1 MYESTLYF
9 AGRLLYD
16 VERISKKI
24 NRDREEYRVYKEL
37 CNILGEENVLREEPM
52 RAHTTFR
59 IGGPADYFVTPESEE
74 QVQAVI
80 ELSRREKIPYYILG
94 NGSNLLVGDQGYRGM
109 IIQIYKKMS
118 EIQVEGNEL
127 HAQAGAL
134 LSKIAARALD
144 ASLTGFEFASGIPGT
159 LGGAVMMNAGAYG
172 GEMKHVLKSATVLT
186 PEGEIQTLTLE
197 ELELGY
203 RTSIVARKGYT
214 VLSAVIALES
224 GKQEEIRAYMED
236 LKERRVT
243 KQPLEYASA
252 GSTFKRPEGYF
263 AGKLIQDS
271 GLRGYSV
278 GDAQISE
285 KHSGF
290 VINRGNATAAEVLS
304 LIQHVQDTVE
314 EKFGVRLETE
324 VKRIGEF

>member
-37 CNILGEENVLREEPM
+37 CDILGEENVLREEPM

>member
-37 CNILGEENVLREEPM
+37 CDILGEENVLREEPM

-80 ELSRREKIPYYILG
+80 ALSRREKIPYYILG
-94 NGSNLLVGDQGYRGM
+94 NGSNLLVGDQGYRGL

-118 EIQVEGNEL
+118 EIRIEDHEI

-186 PEGEIQTLTLE
+186 PEGEIQTLTLD

-214 VLSAVIALES
+214 VLSAVIALEP